1 MVKIRPSGF
10 LFIRP
15 SGFGRMGKSHH
26 GWTKWDLVL
35 VQKKPGNTVGNA
47 ALAIGQGNLSKQ
59 PCTIWKNK
67 QTS

>member
-1 MVKIRPSGF
+1 
-10 LFIRP
+10 
-15 SGFGRMGKSHH
+15 MGKSHH